1 MLKNVLQ
8 FYIILKDMAKLSIIG
23 LDESGRGPLAGPV
36 VAVAV
41 RVKSFESELRNK
53 KIGICDSKKLT
64 PKKREKIYE
73 LIARHPDVEWGMG
86 VISKNIIDKINI
98 LEATK
103 LAMKEAVSGIDYA
116 GSLLII
122 DGNFKINLECNQ
134 KPVLRADESVLECS
148 MASILAKVERDKMM
162 DRYHKIYPCYGF
174 QKHKGYGTKMHRE
187 MIKKHKPC
195 PIHRKS
201 FRLL

>member
-1 MLKNVLQ
+1 
-8 FYIILKDMAKLSIIG
+8 MAKKINLSIIG

-41 RVKSFESELRNK
+41 RVKNLKSEVRK
-53 KIGICDSKKLT
+53 KETGVRDSKKLT
-64 PKKREKIYE
+64 PKKREEIYD
-73 LIARHPDVEWGMG
+73 LIANHPDVEWGMG
-86 VISKNIIDKINI
+86 VVSRNIIDKINI

-103 LAMKEAVSGIDYA
+103 LAMKEAMSGINHKD
-116 GSLLII
+116 SLLII

-134 KPVLRADESVLECS
+134 KSVLKADESVLECS
-148 MASILAKVERDKMM
+148 MASILAKVERDRMM
-162 DRYHKIYPCYGF
+162 DRYHKKYPRYGF
-174 QKHKGYGTKMHRE
+174 QKHKGYGTKMHRQ
-187 MIKKHKPC
+187 MIRKYGPC